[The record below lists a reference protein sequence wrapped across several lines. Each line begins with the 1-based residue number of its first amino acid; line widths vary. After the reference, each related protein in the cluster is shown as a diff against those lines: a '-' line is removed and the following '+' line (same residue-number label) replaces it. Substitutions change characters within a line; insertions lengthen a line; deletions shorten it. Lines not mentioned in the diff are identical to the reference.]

1 VRGRGLTLVRL
12 REDRPGP
19 DPGVPPLVVVLHAS
33 GAVPDLLGEE
43 GVCLGADFPQRALAD
58 GAEVAHARIPR
69 IWSSFCGLFL
79 ASF

>member
-1 VRGRGLTLVRL
+1 MTSVRL

-43 GVCLGADFPQRALAD
+43 GVFLGTDFPQRALAD
-58 GAEVAHARIPR
+58 GAEVSHARIPR
-69 IWSSFCGLFL
+69 IWSSFCGLFR